1 MSNDEKKNDDEL
13 YEHHNIKVDKYQSL
27 LRIDKFLIDKIPGT
41 SRNKIQDGIQNG
53 YVKVNEVVVKQNYK
67 VKPLDK
73 ISVSFPAPPRNE
85 EIIPEKIDIN
95 IKYEDED
102 LLIVNKKAGM
112 VVHPSYNNW
121 TGTLVNGLVYYFKN
135 LPIMPKNNGRPG
147 LVHRIDKETSGLL
160 VVAKNEKSMISLA
173 KQFFDH
179 SIKRKY
185 VALIWGEPKNKE
197 GTIDIN
203 LGRSIKDRRVVCAYT
218 KNDKG
223 KKAITHYKVIESF
236 YYVSIIECQLE
247 TGRTHQI
254 RAHMKH
260 IGHPI
265 FNDKV
270 YGGDKILKGTVFS
283 KYKKFVEN
291 CFNIIPR
298 QALHAKSL
306 GFIHPRTKKKIS
318 FESSLPEDFGGVIA
332 KWKKYTE
339 GQKD

>member
-1 MSNDEKKNDDEL
+1 MSNNKETTNGEL
-13 YEHHNIKVDKYQSL
+13 YEHHNINVDKHQAL

-53 YVKVNEVVVKQNYK
+53 YVKVNDIIIKQNYK
-67 VKPLDK
+67 VKPFDR

-85 EIIPEKIDIN
+85 EIIPEKININ
-95 IKYEDED
+95 ITYEDD
-102 LLIVNKKAGM
+102 DVLVVNKKAGM

-121 TGTLVNGLVYYFKN
+121 TGTLVNGLVYHFKN
-135 LPIMPKNNGRPG
+135 LPIMPNNDGRPG
-147 LVHRIDKETSGLL
+147 LVHRIDKDTSGLL
-160 VVAKNEKSMISLA
+160 VVAKNEKSMTLLA

-179 SIKRKY
+179 SIERKY
-185 VALIWGEPKNKE
+185 IALVWGEPKNKQ
-197 GTIDIN
+197 GTIDVN

-218 KNDKG
+218 ENDKG
-223 KKAITHYKVIESF
+223 KRAITHYKILESF

-283 KYKKFVEN
+283 KYKKFVDN
-291 CFNIIPR
+291 CFSIIPR

-306 GFIHPRTKKKIS
+306 GFIHPKSNKKIT
-318 FESSLPEDFGGVIA
+318 FKSSLPKDFSDVIA

-339 GQKD
+339 SQKD

>member
-1 MSNDEKKNDDEL
+1 MNNNEPNTNDRL
-13 YEHHNIKVDKYQSL
+13 YEHHNFNVDKQQSL

-41 SRNKIQDGIQNG
+41 SRSKIQDGIQNG
-53 YVKVNEVVVKQNYK
+53 YVKVNKSIIKQNYK

-73 ISVSFPAPPRNE
+73 ISVSLPAPPRNE
-85 EIIPEKIDIN
+85 DITPEKININ
-95 IKYEDED
+95 ITYEDDD
-102 LLIVNKKAGM
+102 LLLVNKKAGM

-121 TGTLVNGLVYYFKN
+121 TGTLVNGLVYYFNN
-135 LPIMPKNNGRPG
+135 LPIMPNNDGRPG
-147 LVHRIDKETSGLL
+147 LVHRIDKDTSGLL
-160 VVAKNEKSMISLA
+160 VIAKNEKSMTSLA
-173 KQFFDH
+173 KQFFNH
-179 SIKRKY
+179 SIERKY
-185 VALIWGEPKNKE
+185 IALVWGEPKKKE
-197 GTIDIN
+197 GTIDVN

-218 KNDKG
+218 ENNKG

-236 YYVSIIECQLE
+236 YYVSVVECQLE

-270 YGGDKILKGTVFS
+270 YGGNKILKGTVFS
-283 KYKKFVEN
+283 KYKKFIEN

-306 GFIHPRTKKKIS
+306 GFIHPESKKKIN
-318 FESSLPEDFGGVIA
+318 FESSLPKDLSTVIA
-332 KWKKYTE
+332 KWKKYTA